1 MILFVLLIHL
11 FIYFLQSSPEETD
24 VEDMI
29 MEDASSPERSSDY
42 AYANHVQVTDCLILI
57 LFDSFISLLI
67 YLFSLLSTV
76 LFCGN

>member
-29 MEDASSPERSSDY
+29 MEEASSPERSSDY